1 MGHAVQATV
10 SILFDG
16 VAYAMVLFVMAVGLS
31 VTMGLMGVINLAHGA
46 FAMAGGYVMVTL
58 LRDLGVPFVP
68 GLAIAVVAVAL
79 ASIPIERALY
89 LRIYNRPHL
98 DQVLL
103 TIGLTLMSIAVATY
117 VYGPS
122 PLSLKLPH
130 VLETQVD
137 LLGRDFPSYRAFII
151 LVGVATFAAL
161 WAGFERTMLGAK
173 IRAAVDNRAMAE
185 ATGVDTTRLFT
196 LTFALGSGLAA
207 LGGALAIDLV
217 GLTPRFSL
225 QYLVLVLVVV
235 SIGGFGTIR
244 GTFAAALLIGVID
257 NAGRY
262 LYPAG
267 SAFFIYLVVI
277 VVLIWRPGGLFGR
290 A

>member
-1 MGHAVQATV
+1 MGHAVQVAV

-16 VAYAMVLFVMAVGLS
+16 IAYSMVLFVMAVGLS

-46 FAMAGGYVMVTL
+46 FAMAGGYLSVTL

-68 GLAIAVVAVAL
+68 GLVLAVLATAL

-89 LRIYNRPHL
+89 VRIYSRPHL

-103 TIGLTLMSIAVATY
+103 TIGVTLMSIAVATY
-117 VYGPS
+117 LYGPS
-122 PLSLKLPH
+122 PLSIKLPNF
-130 VLETQVD
+130 LETQVV
-137 LLGRDFPSYRAFII
+137 LFGRDFPAYRAFII
-151 LVGVATFAAL
+151 VVGVVAFLAL
-161 WAGFERTMLGAK
+161 WGGFERTMLGAK

-185 ATGVDTTRLFT
+185 AAGVNTTRLFT

-217 GLTPRFSL
+217 GLTPRFAI

-235 SIGGFGTIR
+235 SIGGFGTIM
-244 GTFAAALLIGVID
+244 GAFATSLVIGVID

-262 LYPAG
+262 LYPDG

-277 VVLIWRPGGLFGR
+277 LVLICRPRGLFGR

>member
-1 MGHAVQATV
+1 MGHAVQVAV

-16 VAYAMVLFVMAVGLS
+16 IAYSMVLFVMAVGLS

-46 FAMAGGYVMVTL
+46 FAMAGGYLSVTL

-68 GLAIAVVAVAL
+68 GLVLAVLATAL

-89 LRIYNRPHL
+89 VRIYSRPHL

-103 TIGLTLMSIAVATY
+103 TIGVTLMSIAVATY
-117 VYGPS
+117 LYGPS
-122 PLSLKLPH
+122 PLSIKLPNF
-130 VLETQVD
+130 LETQVV
-137 LLGRDFPSYRAFII
+137 LFGRDFPAYRAFII
-151 LVGVATFAAL
+151 VVGVVAFLAL
-161 WAGFERTMLGAK
+161 WGGFERTMLGAK

-185 ATGVDTTRLFT
+185 AAGVNTTRLFT

-217 GLTPRFSL
+217 GLTPRFAI

-235 SIGGFGTIR
+235 SIGGFGTIM
-244 GTFAAALLIGVID
+244 GAFAASLVIGVID

-262 LYPAG
+262 LYPDG

-277 VVLIWRPGGLFGR
+277 LVLICRPRGLFGR

>member
-1 MGHAVQATV
+1 MGHAVQVAV

-16 VAYAMVLFVMAVGLS
+16 IAYSMVLFVMAVGLS

-46 FAMAGGYVMVTL
+46 FAMAGGYLSVTL

-68 GLAIAVVAVAL
+68 GLVLAVLATAL

-89 LRIYNRPHL
+89 VRIYSRPHL

-103 TIGLTLMSIAVATY
+103 TIGVTLMSIAVATY
-117 VYGPS
+117 LYGPS
-122 PLSLKLPH
+122 PLSIKLPAF
-130 VLETQVD
+130 LETQVV
-137 LLGRDFPSYRAFII
+137 LFGRDFPAYRAFII
-151 LVGVATFAAL
+151 VVGVVAFLAL
-161 WAGFERTMLGAK
+161 WGGFERTMLGAK

-185 ATGVDTTRLFT
+185 ATGVNTTRLFT

-217 GLTPRFSL
+217 GLTPRFAI

-235 SIGGFGTIR
+235 SIGGFGTIM
-244 GTFAAALLIGVID
+244 GAFAASLVIGVID

-262 LYPAG
+262 LYPDG

-277 VVLIWRPGGLFGR
+277 LVLICRPRGLFGR

>member
-1 MGHAVQATV
+1 MGHAVQVAV

-16 VAYAMVLFVMAVGLS
+16 IAYSMVLFVMAVGLS

-46 FAMAGGYVMVTL
+46 FAMAGGYLSVTL

-68 GLAIAVVAVAL
+68 GLVLAVLATAL

-89 LRIYNRPHL
+89 ARIYSRPHL

-103 TIGLTLMSIAVATY
+103 TIGVTLMSIAVATY
-117 VYGPS
+117 LYGPS
-122 PLSLKLPH
+122 PLSIKLPAF
-130 VLETQVD
+130 LETQVV
-137 LLGRDFPSYRAFII
+137 LFGRDFPAYRAFII
-151 LVGVATFAAL
+151 VVGVVAFLML
-161 WAGFERTMLGAK
+161 WGGFERTMLGAK

-185 ATGVDTTRLFT
+185 AAGVNTTRLFT

-217 GLTPRFSL
+217 GLTPRFAI

-235 SIGGFGTIR
+235 SIGGFGTIM
-244 GTFAAALLIGVID
+244 GAFAASLVIGVID

-262 LYPAG
+262 LYPDG

-277 VVLIWRPGGLFGR
+277 LVLICRPRGLFGR

>member
-1 MGHAVQATV
+1 MAHAVQVAV
-10 SILFDG
+10 GILFDG
-16 VAYAMVLFVMAVGLS
+16 IAYSMVLFVMAVGLS

-46 FAMAGGYVMVTL
+46 FAMAGGYLAVTL
-58 LRDLGVPFVP
+58 LRDLGVPFLP
-68 GLAIAVVAVAL
+68 GLVLAVLGVGV
-79 ASIPIERALY
+79 ASIPIERTLY
-89 LRIYNRPHL
+89 VRIYNRPHL

-103 TIGLTLMSIAVATY
+103 TIGVTLMSIAVATY
-117 VYGPS
+117 IYGPS

-130 VLETQVD
+130 FLESQVA
-137 LLGRDFPSYRAFII
+137 LFGRDFPAYRVFII
-151 LVGVATFAAL
+151 LVGAL
-161 WAGFERTMLGAK
+161 AFFGLWGGFERTMLGAK

-185 ATGVDTTRLFT
+185 AAGVNTTRLFT
-196 LTFALGSGLAA
+196 LTFALGSALAA

-217 GLTPRFSL
+217 GLTPRFAF

-235 SIGGFGTIR
+235 SIGGFGTVT
-244 GTFAAALLIGVID
+244 GAFAASLVIGVID

-262 LYPAG
+262 FYPDG

-277 VVLIWRPGGLFGR
+277 VVLIFRPRGLFGR

>member
-151 LVGVATFAAL
+151 LVGVATFAAV